1 MRAKWGE
8 SDVEKDC
15 GAWINLLSHKLKRR
29 LDATF
34 QDLGIT
40 GVQSRVIFYILIH
53 CKSGPVFQRDVENA
67 FSLSRSTATGI
78 LQMLEKKGII
88 LRESV
93 ASDARLK
100 SLVPTERAVELNA
113 RVYAC
118 LQEADRMLTRGL
130 SEGQVQLFKETAVKM
145 AQNLDEWDG
154 EETGPDPAPDRETA
168 LAGQE

>member
-1 MRAKWGE
+1 MYDKSQLMRGTLEGAILKILSANETYGYEILVQLQACGFGE
-8 SDVEKDC
+8 IKE
-15 GAWINLLSHKLKRR
+15 GTIYPLLIR
-29 LDATF
+29 
-34 QDLGIT
+34 
-40 GVQSRVIFYILIH
+40 
-53 CKSGPVFQRDVENA
+53 
-67 FSLSRSTATGI
+67 
-78 LQMLEKKGII
+78 LEKKGII

-154 EETGPDPAPDRETA
+154 EETGPDPAPGRETA

>member
-1 MRAKWGE
+1 
-8 SDVEKDC
+8 
-15 GAWINLLSHKLKRR
+15 
-29 LDATF
+29 
-34 QDLGIT
+34 
-40 GVQSRVIFYILIH
+40 
-53 CKSGPVFQRDVENA
+53 
-67 FSLSRSTATGI
+67 
-78 LQMLEKKGII
+78 MLEKKGII

-154 EETGPDPAPDRETA
+154 EETGPDPAPGRETA
-168 LAGQE
+168 LTGQE